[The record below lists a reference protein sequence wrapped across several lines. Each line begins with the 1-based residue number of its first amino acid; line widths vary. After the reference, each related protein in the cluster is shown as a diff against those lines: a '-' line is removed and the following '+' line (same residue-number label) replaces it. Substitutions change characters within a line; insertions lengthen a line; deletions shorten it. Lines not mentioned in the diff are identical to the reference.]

1 MRWRVARRCWLSLP
15 FFLGGEHVLGVAV
28 VVGVAL
34 EAAAEAGGAVASAT
48 VGALGDVLVVGVG
61 GGLGDN
67 DGLVAGG
74 VVHLVDGNVAVGGDG
89 GSLGAEGTGGGT
101 VVEEGDLVHDHG
113 QLSVELGGRAEHELL
128 APLEVEAA
136 AEVAV
141 GLDLTAGVGV
151 GPAVGHAVGAAAAE
165 LEVGGASESL
175 GEGDATFAR
184 ARGLGSSGL
193 VPAAVHEED
202 GAGGEVVSVV
212 DDLVDVEGDLG
223 VVRGGV
229 ELGDAVHLGDV
240 VLDGS
245 GRGVGADLEGAEV
258 VDELVGVGRA
268 GSGVISGTSGEGGGA
283 RIGVGAGAT
292 TDGVG
297 VGGISDAVGRARVDP
312 GGATAEAVAGCGELG
327 GPM

>member
-1 MRWRVARRCWLSLP
+1 MRGAFPRRCLTSDIGLA
-15 FFLGGEHVLGVAV
+15 LGGEHVLGVAV

-34 EAAAEAGGAVASAT
+34 EAAADAGGAVASAT

-89 GSLGAEGTGGGT
+89 GSLGAEGTSGGTDADRGGGGT

-165 LEVGGASESL
+165 LEVGRASESL

-184 ARGLGSSGL
+184 A
-193 VPAAVHEED
+193 
-202 GAGGEVVSVV
+202 
-212 DDLVDVEGDLG
+212 
-223 VVRGGV
+223 
-229 ELGDAVHLGDV
+229 
-240 VLDGS
+240 
-245 GRGVGADLEGAEV
+245 
-258 VDELVGVGRA
+258 
-268 GSGVISGTSGEGGGA
+268 
-283 RIGVGAGAT
+283 
-292 TDGVG
+292 
-297 VGGISDAVGRARVDP
+297 
-312 GGATAEAVAGCGELG
+312 
-327 GPM
+327 PM